1 MRFAAIADVHGNAWA
16 LRVVLADIERRAI
29 KTIVNLGDSFY
40 GSLDPAATAELLVT
54 PKILSISGNQDRII
68 VDPAPGIENTA
79 DHHFVHR
86 QLKREHLDWIRTLPA
101 TFRLG
106 DDVLLCHGTPSSDE
120 EYLTETVTP
129 NGARL
134 AESGEVAARLGDQG
148 ASLVLCG
155 HSHVPRVVQV
165 PGGSLVV
172 NPGSV
177 GLPAYDDDQ
186 PYPHKMESGSPHA
199 RYAIVEQSSSRWNVE
214 LISLVYDWHAAS
226 ECALKNGRAD
236 RARWVATGRV

>member
-16 LRVVLADIERRAI
+16 LRAVLADIERRGM

-40 GSLDPAATAELLVT
+40 GSLDPAATAELLVN
-54 PKILSISGNQDRII
+54 PKILTISGNQDRII
-68 VDPAPGIENTA
+68 VDPPPGVENSA

-86 QLKREHLDWIRTLPA
+86 HLKREHLDWIRTLPS

-134 AESGEVAARLGDQG
+134 AEPTEIAARLADET
-148 ASLVLCG
+148 ASLVLGG
-155 HSHVPRVVQV
+155 HSHMPRIVQV
-165 PGGSLVV
+165 
-172 NPGSV
+172 
-177 GLPAYDDDQ
+177 
-186 PYPHKMESGSPHA
+186 
-199 RYAIVEQSSSRWNVE
+199 
-214 LISLVYDWHAAS
+214 
-226 ECALKNGRAD
+226 
-236 RARWVATGRV
+236 